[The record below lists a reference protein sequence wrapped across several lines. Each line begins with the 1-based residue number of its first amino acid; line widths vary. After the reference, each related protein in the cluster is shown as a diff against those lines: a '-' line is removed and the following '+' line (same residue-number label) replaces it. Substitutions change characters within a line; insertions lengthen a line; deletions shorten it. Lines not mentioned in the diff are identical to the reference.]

1 MSISVYRKSG
11 FVKGTLIYLL
21 AIVLAL
27 SGVNS
32 LAHAPE
38 FNFSRISSYNSLS
51 SLFVTKMVQE
61 ADGYIWIGTVDGLNR
76 FDGMDIKAYRS
87 REGLNTPGLAGNQ
100 IDDLFVDSSN
110 RLWVASPY
118 GISLYNAEQD
128 RFNGVITTY
137 ELAGV
142 PDAVINRIFQDTEG
156 RLVVSVANA
165 LYCLNEETFLFEQI
179 FSSPLGDISAIDYDR
194 NGGFWLGHY
203 NGGAVFYYHSYG
215 DSLPGI
221 ILSCDLLAT
230 NPSFTVT
237 DISVD
242 DKNLWVGIE
251 EGGLVRYTLKSG
263 EVKKY
268 FDGTSERFVFDL
280 YRDRKGNLWSCDYS
294 GVKLYIEADEDFRG
308 YYHNQRES
316 FSLRP
321 NVQGLFQDFQGNY
334 YTYHNGIGVFV
345 SYLDRG
351 FQLFNESGRFYWH
364 LTNHNISSI
373 CEDAEG
379 NLWMGGFNGGID
391 IFEWQTGR
399 MIRHN
404 PSDNLPNRLGRGSV
418 LAIFR
423 DRNNEMWIGTHS
435 GGLQRYDKENN
446 RFLSWRHSDS
456 PGSISM
462 NDVRAIA
469 EDELG
474 NLWVATHGGGVNYF
488 DRERDYFYH
497 YDNKNSHLGCDWI
510 NDLLIDT
517 DGRLWVGTAYGLS
530 VLEKGEK
537 VFKNYF
543 AGGEDEHVFFGN
555 QILSL
560 FLDSRGRVWLGTN
573 FGLYYHEPQTDGF
586 VRRGARFENQ
596 YISSIEEDLNGQLW
610 ISTHGGLYQLDPDS
624 DTFFFFDEVDGLQG
638 NTFNL
643 NASYFSGGEALFF
656 AGSKGVNAFN
666 PDKLHYNLHPP
677 QLRFT
682 RFLLFNKEVTEYGKG
697 GVMDKHIDVAKEI
710 VLRHYQNFFSLE
722 FVALNMFN
730 PDRNEYLCIMEGF
743 DDDWVE
749 LGNRRTAT
757 YMNLPPGKYTFK
769 VKAANNDGV
778 WNEEGISVRIRVLPP
793 WWATVWFYG
802 LIVLVLFVITLL
814 VHNYRTNSLRRQKR
828 RLAHLVAEQTWKLRK
843 NNRTLKQRTVELNNI
858 NLVLGE
864 RQRIISEQSEELE
877 SQAENLQRSNA
888 ELLRLIKTKDK
899 LFSIIAHDLRAP
911 FNTIMGFSSLLM
923 EFCDVDDKEQVRKYS
938 TYVHDASLQV
948 FNLLENLLYW
958 ARSQT
963 NEIQVSPSDINLN
976 EIVLENIYLV
986 RESAIKK
993 QITVNSGDF
1002 GEYRIFA
1009 DANMMRTVLR
1019 NLLINAIKF
1028 TSRGGVVSLSAQ
1040 KRDGF
1045 VKISVADTGIGIPE
1059 KEVNTILTTGIGI
1072 SQNGTEGEKG
1082 SGLGLLLCKEFVA
1095 RNGGVFM
1102 VESEPG
1108 KGSVFSFTLPE
1119 SLVAS

>member
-1 MSISVYRKSG
+1 M
-11 FVKGTLIYLL
+11 KGTIIYFL

-32 LAHAPE
+32 LAQAPE

-76 FDGMDIKAYRS
+76 FDGQDIKAYRS

-100 IDDLFVDSSN
+100 IDDLLVDSYN
-110 RLWVASPY
+110 RLWVASPF
-118 GISLYNAEQD
+118 GISLYNVEQD

-137 ELAGV
+137 ELAGF
-142 PDAVINRIFQDTEG
+142 PDAAISRIVQDSDG
-156 RLVVSVANA
+156 RVVVCVANT
-165 LYCLNEETFLFEQI
+165 LHYLNEQSFLFEHI
-179 FSSPLGDISAIDYDR
+179 FTSPSGDISAIDFDK

-203 NGGAVFYYHSYG
+203 NGGEVSYYPSYK
-215 DSLPGI
+215 DSMPGI
-221 ILSCDLLAT
+221 VLNGESLAIK
-230 NPSFTVT
+230 PSFTVT

-242 DKNLWVGIE
+242 DNYLWIGIE

-268 FDGTSERFVFDL
+268 FEGTSERFVFDL

-294 GVKLYIEADEDFRG
+294 GVKLYIEAEEAFRG
-308 YYHNQRES
+308 YYHIQQED

-321 NVQGLFQDFQGNY
+321 NVRGLFQDFQGNY

-351 FQLFNESGRFYWH
+351 FQLFNESNRFYWH
-364 LTNHNISSI
+364 LTNQNISSI

-391 IFEWQTGR
+391 IFEWQTGQ
-399 MIRHN
+399 MIRHEA
-404 PSDNLPNRLGRGSV
+404 SDNLPNRLGRGSV
-418 LAIFR
+418 LTIYR

-435 GGLQRYDKENN
+435 GGLQWYDRENN
-446 RFLSWRHSDS
+446 RFVSWRQTDA

-469 EDELG
+469 EDEVG
-474 NLWVATHGGGVNYF
+474 NLWVATHGRGVNYF
-488 DRERDYFYH
+488 DRQSNYFHH
-497 YDNKNSHLGCDWI
+497 YDSKNSHLGSDWV
-510 NDLLIDT
+510 NDLLIDA

-530 VLEKGEK
+530 VLDKGAK

-543 AGGEDEHVFFGN
+543 AGGEYEQIFLGN
-555 QILSL
+555 QIFSL
-560 FLDSRGRVWLGTN
+560 FLDSRGRIWLGTN
-573 FGLYYHEPQTDGF
+573 FGLYYHEPQTDSF
-586 VRRGARFENQ
+586 VRRGTRFENQ
-596 YISSIEEDLNGQLW
+596 YISSIEEDLNGHLW
-610 ISTHGGLYQLDPDS
+610 ISTHGGLYQLNPDS
-624 DTFFFFDEVDGLQG
+624 DTFFYFDEVDGLQG
-638 NTFNL
+638 NAFNL
-643 NASYFSGGEALFF
+643 NASYYNGGDALFF

-666 PDKLHYNLHPP
+666 PDKLHYNLQPP

-682 RFLLFNKEVTEYGKG
+682 RFLLFNKEVTEFGPG
-697 GVMDKHIDVAKEI
+697 EVMDKHIDAVDEI

-730 PDRNEYLCIMEGF
+730 PGRNEYLCIMEGF
-743 DDDWVE
+743 DDDWVD
-749 LGNRRTAT
+749 LGNRRTAS
-757 YMNLPPGKYTFK
+757 YMNLPPGKYTFR

-793 WWATVWFYG
+793 WWATAWFYG
-802 LIVLVLFVITLL
+802 LIIVFLFFITLL

-843 NNRTLKQRTVELNNI
+843 NNRMLKQRTVELNNI
-858 NLVLGE
+858 NQVLGE
-864 RQRIISEQSEELE
+864 RQRIIIEQAEELE
-877 SQAENLQRSNA
+877 SQAENLQRSNV

-899 LFSIIAHDLRAP
+899 LFSIIAHDLRTP

-938 TYVHDASLQV
+938 TYVHDSSLQV

-963 NEIQVSPSDINLN
+963 NEIQVTPSDINLN

-993 QITVNSGDF
+993 QITVSSSDF
-1002 GEYRIFA
+1002 GAYRVFA

-1028 TSRGGVVSLSAQ
+1028 TSRGGEVSVSVQ
-1040 KRDGF
+1040 RGDGF
-1045 VKISVADTGIGIPE
+1045 VKISVADTGIGISPE
-1059 KEVNTILTTGIGI
+1059 AVNTILTTGIGV

-1082 SGLGLLLCKEFVA
+1082 SGLGLVLCKEFIA

-1102 VESEPG
+1102 VESEQG

-1119 SLVAS
+1119 SPARN